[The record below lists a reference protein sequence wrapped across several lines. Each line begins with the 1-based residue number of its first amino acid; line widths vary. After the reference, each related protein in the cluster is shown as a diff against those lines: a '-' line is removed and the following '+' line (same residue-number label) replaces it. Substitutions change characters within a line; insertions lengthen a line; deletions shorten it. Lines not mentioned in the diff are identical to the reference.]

1 MYDYVVAKSEK
12 SRDDVFEETRYMV
25 IPYSEKITLRF
36 MAYIWVF
43 SDQIIAQQDSDIRV
57 RNVEI
62 TGLGNGMSKEEMC
75 QAGTQS
81 NENHTR
87 CEPCAAGT
95 SNPAAGY
102 MCSDCQEGTFT
113 ATSGEEVCRTCYP
126 GTTSQAKSGS
136 VRCVTSCIFN
146 STDHEYNMTGLAGSV
161 IGPVTSVSSNNTFY
175 LSVCDGVMPKGSCNS
190 AAKDEAQM
198 YVCSPGDGAER
209 INFGSEL
216 EFLDSASKD
225 ADTTV
230 VLKYHVSARSSDSA
244 VCKGREIVSTVIF
257 RCDPSVGAGFP
268 VIIPGDECA
277 PVFAWTS
284 QYACRVC
291 NDSDY
296 EKVVSKC
303 EGGSQRTELYRKKT
317 AQCNGAAR
325 VFVKE
330 ESCTDIS
337 VSLGVIL
344 GVGGLIIILA
354 GVIIFFVWKNRTL
367 TIKYTKL
374 LQSQEGD
381 LEAMADDEAQ
391 AERERKQAAEA
402 AEISSSATTA
412 TF

>member
-216 EFLDSASKD
+216 
-225 ADTTV
+225 
-230 VLKYHVSARSSDSA
+230 
-244 VCKGREIVSTVIF
+244 
-257 RCDPSVGAGFP
+257 
-268 VIIPGDECA
+268 
-277 PVFAWTS
+277 
-284 QYACRVC
+284 
-291 NDSDY
+291 
-296 EKVVSKC
+296 
-303 EGGSQRTELYRKKT
+303 
-317 AQCNGAAR
+317 
-325 VFVKE
+325 
-330 ESCTDIS
+330 
-337 VSLGVIL
+337 
-344 GVGGLIIILA
+344 
-354 GVIIFFVWKNRTL
+354 
-367 TIKYTKL
+367 
-374 LQSQEGD
+374 
-381 LEAMADDEAQ
+381 
-391 AERERKQAAEA
+391 
-402 AEISSSATTA
+402 
-412 TF
+412 